1 MDQIQVEKATRA
13 LLAHVR
19 KHKTDSLNKPTS
31 GTKSTGFDI
40 GGASNENLWVVIA
53 TKKMPE
59 KLRIKPVAVPLPHP
73 ILPEDAEICLIVKDP
88 QREYK
93 DLIKNS
99 GISRISRVIGISKLK
114 AKFKPYEAK
123 RQLCATYEMF
133 LADERVLALLPPL
146 LGKTFFE
153 KKKHPAA
160 VDLKKTNVKAE
171 IERAINCTY
180 LHLNKGVCNALKA
193 GSVLL
198 TAEQNV
204 ENIMAATKGAVEK
217 LPGKWGNIQSVH
229 IKTATSVALPV
240 YNALHTCPADDGDD
254 ESDVEENV
262 AETDVDTAAM
272 DVDLKITK
280 SSSKTASPKKVA
292 KKAVKGAVKTAKSVK
307 EELILKAAKEVTPA
321 TQPEKIKENTIVDLP
336 VRSSK
341 AKSGEKKKAAAVVEP
356 VEEIKLLTESTNGTS
371 SPAAAAADKASK
383 AKTVSKTAS
392 KTASKAKSSK
402 TKRVTK
408 A

>member
-59 KLRIKPVAVPLPHP
+59 KLRIKPVAVPLPHT

-254 ESDVEENV
+254 ESDAEENV
-262 AETDVDTAAM
+262 AEADVDTAAM

-280 SSSKTASPKKVA
+280 SSSKTASPK
-292 KKAVKGAVKTAKSVK
+292 
-307 EELILKAAKEVTPA
+307 KAAKEVTPA

-371 SPAAAAADKASK
+371 SPAAAAADKAGK

-392 KTASKAKSSK
+392 KTASKTKSSK